1 MTGTIDR
8 PARFRRPFPRISLAA
23 LLLGLGGVCAWHWPG
38 VACGGDNPP
47 GAYKASSPEPTPAE
61 TLILEYVN
69 RCRLNP
75 AEDAI
80 RCLQTPQVPLTVDA
94 NMFKQEMLDAKPA
107 PPLVFDLALIKAARW
122 HSYYQIFNGQT
133 HSEEQGKQGYTGQSL
148 SERIKLA
155 GFNEGRAGEN
165 IYRTAKNLWYCH
177 AAFIIDWGP
186 GPGGMQPERGHRR
199 NILNPD
205 YNLAGI
211 GAVVWPTA
219 EDFAVTQDFGGS
231 NRRMLGGVVYND
243 QNRNRAYDIGE
254 GVGGVAISVGTA
266 KTKSWNS
273 GAYAIELPESKAK
286 LTVNLKG
293 DNYACSLPD
302 GKSNVKFDVLVSD
315 LAVFKRGGKLLA
327 AAKKISEA
335 KKGPRFA
342 ALVDLYLSTRD
353 ALVEEDTLE
362 EISSLVEPARQVLDK
377 DMAAVRQA
385 VGDEASEDSAK
396 EVQAVARKY
405 SHTKAEPWFNDAMT
419 CAKMSA
425 TYLRVKAMREGN
437 KPMPASMLDRVD
449 KDQQK
454 KFAKLTVPEWRK
466 VGMDLALKTSA
477 SSSGGS
483 AAEKK
488 PVSP

>member
-186 GPGGMQPERGHRR
+186 GPGGMQPGARPPPQHPQSRLQPGGHRR
-199 NILNPD
+199 RR
-205 YNLAGI
+205 LADGR
-211 GAVVWPTA
+211 GL
-219 EDFAVTQDFGGS
+219 
-231 NRRMLGGVVYND
+231 RRHPGLRR
-243 QNRNRAYDIGE
+243 QQPPHARR
-254 GVGGVAISVGTA
+254 
-266 KTKSWNS
+266 
-273 GAYAIELPESKAK
+273 
-286 LTVNLKG
+286 
-293 DNYACSLPD
+293 
-302 GKSNVKFDVLVSD
+302 
-315 LAVFKRGGKLLA
+315 RGL
-327 AAKKISEA
+327 
-335 KKGPRFA
+335 
-342 ALVDLYLSTRD
+342 
-353 ALVEEDTLE
+353 
-362 EISSLVEPARQVLDK
+362 
-377 DMAAVRQA
+377 
-385 VGDEASEDSAK
+385 
-396 EVQAVARKY
+396 
-405 SHTKAEPWFNDAMT
+405 
-419 CAKMSA
+419 
-425 TYLRVKAMREGN
+425 
-437 KPMPASMLDRVD
+437 
-449 KDQQK
+449 
-454 KFAKLTVPEWRK
+454 
-466 VGMDLALKTSA
+466 
-477 SSSGGS
+477 
-483 AAEKK
+483 
-488 PVSP
+488 